1 MCILGKIGSDSFI
14 PRRND
19 FGNDCCLWSKL
30 CDDLVVE
37 ILCRLPPKN
46 LITSKCVSKLWNRLI
61 TDVCAPKF
69 SKHASLGGFFFRV
82 GERLDTRDQFILH
95 FVSSD
100 GQCLSAN
107 ETVVESISAL
117 LPFKFNFQNLIHSC
131 NGLLL
136 FVDFALGSVP
146 QYYVCNPLTKQCIE
160 IPRNIERERLA
171 SDCGEQVQSFAALAF
186 DPWKS
191 SHYRVVS
198 FNNWGNYSLN
208 KTVNFD
214 VFSSA
219 TGEWVSHTMP
229 LDAPIYE
236 LGWIRYAV
244 YLNGVLYRISRAKFL
259 LQFDINRLNA
269 CVIELPRRDAINTCG
284 FIGVSGNHL
293 HFSSR
298 VDSTLFVWFLE
309 DHSRWVLKQSI
320 SIDYLYDN
328 RPFTI
333 RFKPR
338 TTFVRAWALDPNSE
352 AIYFGCNRAI
362 LRYRVE
368 NQVLEVVHTIEFDKS
383 APYSNYVLIPYFPCV
398 VILEGIPN
406 SLQCRPTIHQLSI
419 SSIC

>member
-1 MCILGKIGSDSFI
+1 MCIVGKIGSDSFI

-19 FGNDCCLWSKL
+19 CGNDCCLWSKL

-69 SKHASLGGFFFRV
+69 SKHASLGGFFFPV
-82 GERLDTRDQFILH
+82 EERLVIRDQFFLH
-95 FVSSD
+95 YVSND
-100 GQCLSAN
+100 GQCLSAD

-117 LPFKFNFQNLIHSC
+117 LPFKFNFYNLIHSC

-136 FVDFALGSVP
+136 FVNFVTGSIP

-160 IPRNIERERLA
+160 IPRNIEREKLA
-171 SDCGEQVQSFAALAF
+171 SDCGEELQKFAALAF

-191 SHYRVVS
+191 SHYKVVS
-198 FNNWGNYSLN
+198 FNYWRNYSL
-208 KTVNFD
+208 KKAVNFD
-214 VFSSA
+214 VFSSD

-229 LDAPIYE
+229 LDAPIHE

-244 YLNGVLYRISRAKFL
+244 YLNGVVYRISRAKYL
-259 LQFDINRLNA
+259 VQFDINKLNA
-269 CVIELPRRDAINTCG
+269 RATELPKRDAIDSCG

-293 HFSSR
+293 HYSSH

-309 DHSRWVLKQSI
+309 DHSKWVPKHSI
-320 SIDYLYDN
+320 SINDLFDN
-328 RPFTI
+328 RPLITC
-333 RFKPR
+333 RA
-338 TTFVRAWALDPNSE
+338 TFVRAWAFDPNSE
-352 AIYFGCNRAI
+352 AIYFGCHRAI
-362 LRYRVE
+362 MRYQVE
-368 NQVLEVVHTIEFDKS
+368 NRVPEVVHTIEFDKH
-383 APYSNYVLIPYFPCV
+383 ANPSNYILIPYFPCV
-398 VILEGIPN
+398 VILKGIPK
-406 SLQCRPTIHQLSI
+406 